1 MLHNWKG
8 GYEISPYFWWRVCV
22 GLGGYHRSLR
32 VVEYSAAQEGRGS
45 IRNRPGCKQ
54 KSLDGSPLGLPCA
67 ILPPGDRP
75 WKMNKG
81 NEEETKSYLISIEA
95 IT

>member
-1 MLHNWKG
+1 M
-8 GYEISPYFWWRVCV
+8 
-22 GLGGYHRSLR
+22 GLGGYHTSLRHTSLR
-32 VVEYSAAQEGRGS
+32 VVEYGVAQRRGGGWS

-54 KSLDGSPLGLPCA
+54 KSLNGSPLGLPCA

-81 NEEETKSYLISIEA
+81 NEKETKTYLISIVA